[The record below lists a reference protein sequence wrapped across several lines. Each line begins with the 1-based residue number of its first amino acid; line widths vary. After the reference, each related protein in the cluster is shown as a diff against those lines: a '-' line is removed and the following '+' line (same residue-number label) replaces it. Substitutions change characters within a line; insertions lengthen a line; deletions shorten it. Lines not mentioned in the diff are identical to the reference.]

1 MSATQR
7 TSAALRIFV
16 PLYLL
21 VIGLG
26 LLAGAGAL
34 LVYAPDELFVAI
46 LAALGGV
53 TMLGTLIALLTLARN
68 R

>member
-1 MSATQR
+1 MSTTQR

-21 VIGLG
+21 VIGIG
-26 LLAGAGAL
+26 LLVGSGAL
-34 LVYAPDELFVAI
+34 LVYSPDELFVAI
-46 LAALGGV
+46 MAALGGV
-53 TMLGTLIALLTLARN
+53 TMLVTMVALLTVARG

>member
-1 MSATQR
+1 MSTTQR

-21 VIGLG
+21 VIGIG
-26 LLAGAGAL
+26 LLVGSGAL
-34 LVYAPDELFVAI
+34 LVYSPDELFVAI

-53 TMLGTLIALLTLARN
+53 TMLVTMVALLTVARG

>member
-1 MSATQR
+1 MSTTQR

-21 VIGLG
+21 AIGIGLLVG
-26 LLAGAGAL
+26 SGAL
-34 LVYAPDELFVAI
+34 LVYTPDELFVAI
-46 LAALGGV
+46 MAALGGV
-53 TMLGTLIALLTLARN
+53 TMLVTMVALLTVARG